1 MDAPR
6 PLRNPASETRL
17 PLDHEGILWTPR
29 GQFYLDTLG
38 LGLYLIAD
46 YSSLVMLV
54 LGQTF
59 VLECEKLCAFKQN
72 LYLGQ
77 PYLQPDQ
84 LLYLWDLL
92 LAYDTME
99 VFPLLAST
107 VLRYQIV
114 TLHYFMQKR

>member
-1 MDAPR
+1 
-6 PLRNPASETRL
+6 
-17 PLDHEGILWTPR
+17 
-29 GQFYLDTLG
+29 
-38 LGLYLIAD
+38 
-46 YSSLVMLV
+46 MLV

-59 VLECEKLCAFKQN
+59 VLECDKLCAFKQN